1 MLLLMCREWSGDQ
14 FEMEPQLSAAFPIH
28 TYPHAVVTPDGG
40 LAVSAGKLLV
50 SWGWRER
57 DVPWLL

>member
-1 MLLLMCREWSGDQ
+1 MADQ
-14 FEMEPQLSAAFPIH
+14 MSKAFPIH

-50 SWGWRER
+50 SRAGAG
-57 DVPWLL
+57 